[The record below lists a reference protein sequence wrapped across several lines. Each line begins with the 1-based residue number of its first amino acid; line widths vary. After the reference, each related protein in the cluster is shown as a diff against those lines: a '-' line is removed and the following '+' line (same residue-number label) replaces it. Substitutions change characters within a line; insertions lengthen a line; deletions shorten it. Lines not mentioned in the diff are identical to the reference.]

1 MTVNYDPRGGLFRP
15 YCAGGGQGRER
26 QQAAACAYETA
37 RNAKIAG
44 EGLNYAQTHVYTQE
58 AGRPRHYYTATDQ
71 SGYIGELYDAARS
84 RALSALEGAYDAQ
97 IAALDSEAAALP
109 AAYRAA
115 KNAAAGDAAVERRNM
130 DESFAAAGL
139 NSGAAG
145 QARLAIST
153 ELLGS
158 LSALDA
164 EKAARAAD
172 ISARRTAAMSEYRSA
187 IASAIAQN
195 ETERARA
202 LYEEAVRVDESYREA
217 EQEMELQE
225 SYLAVLPEITAAVSA
240 PAVRSGGGG
249 MARASQPARSTSA
262 AQAVRTPAGA
272 AAGDLTRLC
281 DLKSAPDARMTA
293 GALFFCISLHNC

>member
-1 MTVNYDPRGGLFRP
+1 MTVNYDPGVDYSALIAQEAAKGVNANRP
-15 YCAGGGQGRER
+15 LHA
-26 QQAAACAYETA
+26 AYETA

-97 IAALDSEAAALP
+97 IAELDSEAAALP

-249 MARASQPARSTSA
+249 TARASEPARSTSA
-262 AQAVRTPAGA
+262 AQAVRTPG
-272 AAGDLTRLC
+272 GGGGRRF
-281 DLKSAPDARMTA
+281 DAIM
-293 GALFFCISLHNC
+293 

>member
-1 MTVNYDPRGGLFRP
+1 MPTSYDPGVDYSALI
-15 YCAGGGQGRER
+15 AQE
-26 QQAAACAYETA
+26 AAKGVGADRSLLAAYETA

-44 EGLNYAQTHVYTQE
+44 EGLSYAQTHIYTRE

-71 SGYIGELYDAARS
+71 SGYIDELYDAARG

-97 IAALDSEAAALP
+97 LSALDAEESAMP

-139 NSGAAG
+139 GSGAAG
-145 QARLAIST
+145 QARLALST

-158 LSALDA
+158 LSALDS
-164 EKAARAAD
+164 ERAARSAD
-172 ISARRTAAMSEYRSA
+172 IAARRTEALAEYRSA

-195 ETERARA
+195 ETARAQA

-217 EQEMELQE
+217 EYELELQE
-225 SYLAVLPEITAAVSA
+225 SYLSELSSFTGVS
-240 PAVRSGGGG
+240 
-249 MARASQPARSTSA
+249 
-262 AQAVRTPAGA
+262 GA
-272 AAGDLTRLC
+272 AAGGGPSGGASPGAAAGRGGGAAV
-281 DLKSAPDARMTA
+281 SRTA
-293 GALFFCISLHNC
+293 GTGGGGGGKALIAVM

>member
-1 MTVNYDPRGGLFRP
+1 MTVNYDPGVDYSALIAQEAAKGVNANRP
-15 YCAGGGQGRER
+15 LLA
-26 QQAAACAYETA
+26 AYETA

-217 EQEMELQE
+217 EYELELQE
-225 SYLAVLPEITAAVSA
+225 SYLSELSSFTGVS
-240 PAVRSGGGG
+240 
-249 MARASQPARSTSA
+249 
-262 AQAVRTPAGA
+262 GA
-272 AAGDLTRLC
+272 AAGGGPSGGASPGAAAGRGGGAAV
-281 DLKSAPDARMTA
+281 SRTA
-293 GALFFCISLHNC
+293 GTGGGGGGKALIAVM